1 MFGMLYHVSSEG
13 FAPFRYGKLPDMPF
27 ATEDIPHI
35 FAKEFA
41 RVMGIGVSVDET
53 EIVWDVCINQPYE
66 SHASPREYFLDNGL
80 LGWKY
85 RPKTRLPGE
94 SWRWGPSW
102 QSHEVCAACK
112 RMKFYGDGF
121 LSVEAR
127 LARWG
132 LVMYIATKIQEFQCE
147 YSDRPEEWARILRVI
162 DVRNEDIQITLE
174 FTRGM
179 HLLNPINDLI
189 PIRVLEVVTVFRV
202 LFRLSLQQ
210 FELAYSDSS

>member
-1 MFGMLYHVSSEG
+1 MFGVLYHVPSGG
-13 FAPFRYGKLPDMPF
+13 FNTFRYGKLPDAPF
-27 ATEDIPHI
+27 DTEDIPHI
-35 FAKEFA
+35 FSKEFA
-41 RVMGIGVSVDET
+41 RVMGIGVPANET
-53 EIVWDVCINQPYE
+53 RISWGVRADKPLDDY
-66 SHASPREYFLDNGL
+66 ASPREYFLDNGL

-85 RPKTRLPGE
+85 LPKTRLPGE
-94 SWRWGPSW
+94 RWRWDPSW
-102 QSHEVCAACK
+102 QSHEVCATCK
-112 RMKFYGDGF
+112 RINFYGEGF

-132 LVMYIATKIQEFQCE
+132 LVMYIATKIQELQCE

-210 FELAYSDSS
+210 FELAYNASS